1 MIDPRGCDINART
14 FHSRW
19 RFTHPRS
26 MVASK
31 CASPG
36 ALRRSVRLIYGLRR
50 ALPHTCV
57 IHTAMPRTGD
67 IPSPASQRD
76 ISVLPVVF
84 GGANPTIT
92 DARGRSLVAAG
103 AFPAAFLRQLAPSG
117 GRTAGDVKDIDG
129 RLINP
134 EGLRFI
140 GYLIADLTPSLRKH
154 VSMRYHKMTDNE
166 GYFSPLADGK
176 GYVEIISYDKI
187 LNDAKRRNRVLFEK
201 LGLHKD

>member
-1 MIDPRGCDINART
+1 MIKDAIDQPKSPNFRMSHHQCFIQRIYCTASTPKQHIRQQQRKARCRRDPPLLPTRASKAAAYSGPMIDPRGCDINART

-67 IPSPASQRD
+67 IPSPASQRGHF
-76 ISVLPVVF
+76 S
-84 GGANPTIT
+84 
-92 DARGRSLVAAG
+92 
-103 AFPAAFLRQLAPSG
+103 
-117 GRTAGDVKDIDG
+117 TACRV
-129 RLINP
+129 R
-134 EGLRFI
+134 R
-140 GYLIADLTPSLRKH
+140 RK
-154 VSMRYHKMTDNE
+154 SDYH
-166 GYFSPLADGK
+166 
-176 GYVEIISYDKI
+176 
-187 LNDAKRRNRVLFEK
+187 
-201 LGLHKD
+201 